1 MSAKQQQNTSVS
13 KTAQERATECC
24 CCILQAKS
32 ICAEDGAEIT
42 APDVAELE
50 MKKTESLQHVR
61 NTETVWIVIQEK
73 CNLFLITGVEY

>member
-1 MSAKQQQNTSVS
+1 MSSKQQQNTSVS
-13 KTAQERATECC
+13 KTAQERATESC

-50 MKKTESLQHVR
+50 MKKQRESAARQKHWDSLNSYPGKV
-61 NTETVWIVIQEK
+61 
-73 CNLFLITGVEY
+73 

>member
-1 MSAKQQQNTSVS
+1 MHLNLDVKPCLSSKQQQNTSVS
-13 KTAQERATECC
+13 KTAQERTTESC

-50 MKKTESLQHVR
+50 MKKQRESAARQKH
-61 NTETVWIVIQEK
+61 
-73 CNLFLITGVEY
+73 